1 MNSINKKQTNEHE
14 EPLKIDDQILLD
26 AVLGPMHSV
35 TAEYVTLRFSQN
47 QPGHNALEQLVNR
60 IKDYELTTNQR
71 MSQLISEIEALE
83 KLVLS
88 QTQDKEVPSAAPSAA
103 HDDSR
108 ELARLKGLICA
119 MVDHLERRRK
129 YRDGNAPGHG
139 HDTPGVWD
147 IDNGE
152 LAGKKCSWCE
162 LWQEALEIYRQKDQ
176 SSITKN
182 TNTKHDND

>member
-1 MNSINKKQTNEHE
+1 MFYRDIHPGDESRAIGEH
-14 EPLKIDDQILLD
+14 PK
-26 AVLGPMHSV
+26 VS
-35 TAEYVTLRFSQN
+35 AEYVTLRFSQK

-60 IKDYELTTNQR
+60 IKDYELTTNQH

-88 QTQDKEVPSAAPSAA
+88 QTQDKEAPSAAPNEAP
-103 HDDSR
+103 DDSH

-119 MVDHLERRRK
+119 MVGHLERRQEFRN
-129 YRDGNAPGHG
+129 GNAPGHS
-139 HDTPGVWD
+139 HKIPGVWG

-162 LWQEALEIYRQKDQ
+162 LWQEALEIYR
-176 SSITKN
+176 
-182 TNTKHDND
+182 

>member
-1 MNSINKKQTNEHE
+1 MNSINKKPNEHDERE
-14 EPLKIDDQILLD
+14 EPFKIDDQTLLD
-26 AVLGPMHSV
+26 AVLGPTHSV

-47 QPGHNALEQLVNR
+47 QPGHNALVQLVNR

-83 KLVLS
+83 KLVLT
-88 QTQDKEVPSAAPSAA
+88 QTQGKEV

-108 ELARLKGLICA
+108 YLARLKGLICA
-119 MVDHLERRRK
+119 MVGHLERRQEFFP
-129 YRDGNAPGHG
+129 GNAPGHS
-139 HDTPGVWD
+139 HKIPGVWD

-162 LWQEALEIYRQKDQ
+162 LWQEALEIYHQKDQ
-176 SSITKN
+176 FYN
-182 TNTKHDND
+182 

>member
-47 QPGHNALEQLVNR
+47 QPGHNALEQLINR

-88 QTQDKEVPSAAPSAA
+88 QTQDKEAPSAAP
-103 HDDSR
+103 
-108 ELARLKGLICA
+108 
-119 MVDHLERRRK
+119 V
-129 YRDGNAPGHG
+129 
-139 HDTPGVWD
+139 
-147 IDNGE
+147 
-152 LAGKKCSWCE
+152 KKT
-162 LWQEALEIYRQKDQ
+162 
-176 SSITKN
+176 SSITK
-182 TNTKHDND
+182 

>member
-1 MNSINKKQTNEHE
+1 LKEEMNSINKKQTNEHVARE
-14 EPLKIDDQILLD
+14 EREESFKIDDQTLLD
-26 AVLGPMHSV
+26 AVLGPTHSI
-35 TAEYVTLRFSQN
+35 TAEYVTLRYSQKH
-47 QPGHNALEQLVNR
+47 PGHNALEQLVNR
-60 IKDYELTTNQR
+60 IKDYELTTNQH

-88 QTQDKEVPSAAPSAA
+88 QTQDKEAPSAAPSEVP
-103 HDDSR
+103 DDSR

-119 MVDHLERRRK
+119 MVDHLERRQEF
-129 YRDGNAPGHG
+129 RDGNAPGHS
-139 HDTPGVWD
+139 HRTPGVWD

-176 SSITKN
+176 FYN
-182 TNTKHDND
+182 